1 MRPIVRGSSLGWSV
15 PVVIV
20 SVSVS
25 LPAYDLRYFKLVHFD
40 KIFVIVKQCHSD
52 IKILNH
58 NLTWPTAHYRTSLNS
73 APSYFAKVSP
83 RGRVALWP
91 IGCGTLWHSGLY
103 MGEISQGV
111 QSMEMMSY
119 F

>member
-1 MRPIVRGSSLGWSV
+1 MFS
-15 PVVIV
+15 V

-25 LPAYDLRYFKLVHFD
+25 LPTNDLRYFKLVHFD
-40 KIFVIVKQCHSD
+40 NIFVVVKQCHSD

-83 RGRVALWP
+83 GGRVALWP
-91 IGCGTLWHSGLY
+91 IYRVRQLKRQNYREAPSGITEAAIWREQASIKL
-103 MGEISQGV
+103 
-111 QSMEMMSY
+111 
-119 F
+119 